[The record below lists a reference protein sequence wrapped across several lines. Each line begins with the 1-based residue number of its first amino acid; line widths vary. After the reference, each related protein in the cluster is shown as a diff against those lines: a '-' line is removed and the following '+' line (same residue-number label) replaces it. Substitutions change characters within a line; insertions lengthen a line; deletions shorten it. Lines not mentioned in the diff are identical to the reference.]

1 MGSEGITCTTSRST
15 TVSRSVTRTWDPKG
29 LLALHQEVQPFR
41 EASQEHGI
49 RRDYLHYIKKYNRFE
64 KRHKNMG
71 SEGITCTTSRS
82 TTVSRSVTRTW
93 LSTCRHASEMSSPE
107 MLQLSVNADPSP
119 KLSNST
125 H

>member
-1 MGSEGITCTTSRST
+1 MGQNAKRLPGVKKSAKRYTRNVGLGFKPPRDVHSGYVDKKCPFTGDVAIRGRILTGVITKMKMLRTVIIRRITCTTSRST
-15 TVSRSVTRTWDPKG
+15 TVLK
-29 LLALHQEVQPFR
+29 
-41 EASQEHGI
+41 
-49 RRDYLHYIKKYNRFE
+49 
-64 KRHKNMG
+64 
-71 SEGITCTTSRS
+71 
-82 TTVSRSVTRTW
+82 SVTRTW